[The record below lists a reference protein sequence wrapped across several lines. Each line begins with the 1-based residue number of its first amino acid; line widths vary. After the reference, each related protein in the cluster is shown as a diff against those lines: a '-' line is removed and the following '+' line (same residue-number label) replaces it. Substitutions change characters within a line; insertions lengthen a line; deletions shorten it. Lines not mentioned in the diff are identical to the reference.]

1 MLSGS
6 RRESRSFQE
15 GKESDMMDLD
25 EKYKLAAD
33 TFSRSLDL
41 ADSVSE
47 ALIVARAFGNRVK
60 AAMDEEK
67 DDATAQENGFHL
79 LAQVDGAMAQAAQG
93 LGSLTQSACQSLNVM
108 LILEK
113 MRQGAAVI
121 AFSDT
126 RPTGKGN

>member
-93 LGSLTQSACQSLNVM
+93 LGSLTQSACQILNVM